1 MLMTL
6 HLEAFS
12 IFLLKQRS
20 FPLIKSRGFSSL
32 SIKKTVKALSYGV
45 KGIRSSW
52 IAKII
57 LTALSAKYYKI

>member
-45 KGIRSSW
+45 KGIRSS
-52 IAKII
+52 
-57 LTALSAKYYKI
+57 